1 MDTVQWNLIV
11 STCSTGFAT
20 TDQSFNGQD
29 IAAVHIAFFLGGKEF
44 LDFSVFV
51 FDGFVGVFI
60 KKLVE
65 TVDEVHETYY
75 FFIAYGN
82 VSGSFVC
89 YVYLMTL
96 LNQTA

>member
-1 MDTVQWNLIV
+1 MNTVQWNLIV
-11 STCSTGFAT
+11 SACGTGFSTAN
-20 TDQSFNGQD
+20 QSFDGQN
-29 IAAVHIAFFLGGKEF
+29 ITAVHIAFFLSGKEF
-44 LDFSVFV
+44 LDFSIFV